1 MKKMTFFK
9 SAFIALLACVG
20 FVACSTEP
28 IETPVE
34 PEPEIETEPETY
46 TVKLGW
52 AGEILDVSYEPL
64 TRGEAADD
72 LYGIQVYS
80 TPANSEGKTTWT
92 PYAYGLFDGVTDI
105 SISLIKGYK
114 YKFVATMVVNG
125 KNVIE
130 SNYYG
135 NGYYAP
141 FSIYT
146 FTNVA
151 LGTTFNYSSENKMT
165 ELVEGQTKL
174 AVDGYTYSHP
184 NTERFYGELTDYN
197 PEENGATAKIDMKR
211 TSFGAKFI
219 VGGKLA
225 VDGKLEIM
233 ITDAPKMELELTD
246 GEDQI
251 EDIFTFKDVD
261 AAWANDAYSETIDV
275 TLNWIRTD
283 GMTRPLGTH
292 AITFKRNITAVIEVN
307 IDNESSD
314 EGVDFSIDDSE
325 TGEMPEGEGATIND
339 GELVDTEVETETET
353 N

>member
-34 PEPEIETEPETY
+34 PEQEIETEPETY

-80 TPANSEGKTTWT
+80 TPANSEGHTTWT

-114 YKFVATMVVNG
+114 YKFVASMVVNG
-125 KNVIE
+125 KNEIKQPYG
-130 SNYYG
+130 STSYYS
-135 NGYYAP
+135 P
-141 FSIYT
+141 F
-146 FTNVA
+146 FTDEA
-151 LGTTFNYSSENKMT
+151 TPLGTIFNYSSEKTMNR
-165 ELVEGQTKL
+165 LD
-174 AVDGYTYSHP
+174 DGNSNLDVYNDIYSHP

-211 TSFGAKFI
+211 TSFGAKFL

-233 ITDAPKMELELTD
+233 ITGAPKMELELTD

-251 EDIFTFKDVD
+251 EDIFTFSDVD
-261 AAWANDAYSETIDV
+261 AAWANDDYSETIDV

-314 EGVDFSIDDSE
+314 EGVDFNIDDSE

-339 GELVDTEVETETET
+339 GELVDTEVDPETEE

>member
-1 MKKMTFFK
+1 MTFFK

-34 PEPEIETEPETY
+34 PEQEIETEPETY

-80 TPANSEGKTTWT
+80 TPENGVGYTKWT

-114 YKFVATMVVNG
+114 YKFVASMVVNG
-125 KNVIE
+125 KNEINQ
-130 SNYYG
+130 SYGSTSYYP
-135 NGYYAP
+135 P
-141 FSIYT
+141 FD
-146 FTNVA
+146 FTP
-151 LGTTFNYSSENKMT
+151 LGTTFNYSSEKTMSWLDDGYSN
-165 ELVEGQTKL
+165 L
-174 AVDGYTYSHP
+174 AVDGSNYYRP

-219 VGGKLA
+219 AGGKLA

-251 EDIFTFKDVD
+251 EDIFTFDDVA
-261 AAWANDAYSETIDV
+261 AAWANDDYSETIDV

-314 EGVDFSIDDSE
+314 EGVDFNIDDSE

-339 GELVDTEVETETET
+339 GEFVDTEVDPETEE

>member
-34 PEPEIETEPETY
+34 PEPEIETDPETY

-114 YKFVATMVVNG
+114 YKFVASMVVNG
-125 KNVIE
+125 KNEIDQL
-130 SNYYG
+130 YG
-135 NGYYAP
+135 STSYCVPFYANG
-141 FSIYT
+141 
-146 FTNVA
+146 FTP
-151 LGTTFNYSSENKMT
+151 LGTTFNYSSESEMIWLNDGYSD
-165 ELVEGQTKL
+165 LD
-174 AVDGYTYSHP
+174 VDGNNYDRP

-225 VDGKLEIM
+225 VDGKLEIQ
-233 ITDAPKMELELTD
+233 ITGAPKMELELTD

-251 EDIFTFKDVD
+251 EDIFTFDDVD
-261 AAWANDAYSETIDV
+261 AAWANDDYSETIDV

-307 IDNESSD
+307 IDNVSSD
-314 EGVDFSIDDSE
+314 EGVDFNIDDSE

-339 GELVDTEVETETET
+339 GELVDTEVETETEE

>member
-34 PEPEIETEPETY
+34 PEQEIETEPETY

-80 TPANSEGKTTWT
+80 TPSNSEGQTTWT

-125 KNVIE
+125 KNVIDH
-130 SNYYG
+130 YG
-135 NGYYAP
+135 STSYSAP
-141 FSIYT
+141 FVSYGPT
-146 FTNVA
+146 P
-151 LGTTFNYSSENKMT
+151 LGTTFNYLSEKEMYNLNYGST
-165 ELVEGQTKL
+165 VL
-174 AVDGYTYSHP
+174 AVDYGAYDRP

-251 EDIFTFKDVD
+251 EDIFTFDDVD
-261 AAWANDAYSETIDV
+261 AAWANDDYSETIDV

-314 EGVDFSIDDSE
+314 EGVDFNIDDSE

-339 GELVDTEVETETET
+339 GELVDTEVETETEE